1 MTIDQII
8 RRCKLVL
15 QDHYGARLRGVV
27 VYGSAA
33 RQQAGPESDIDL
45 LVLLTQPFNYFEET
59 RRIIELL
66 YPIQLEAEY
75 LNSAKPVFVQDYEQG
90 RFQLY
95 RTAQREGIPV

>member
-59 RRIIELL
+59 RRIIEVL

-75 LNSAKPVFVQDYEQG
+75 LISAKPVFVQDYEQG